1 MMLQA
6 IPDSDNDG
14 ILDNE
19 DAFPYDASE
28 VEDAD
33 ADGLGDNFEQRIV
46 DYDTGD
52 ALADIESVLPDDDF
66 DGDGVSNR
74 DEFLFHLD
82 PTDGTS
88 QVPALGR
95 FGTLLCALAMLALV
109 HLNTNKDTVP
119 YRAVESV
126 IGLRSRDVL
135 A

>member
-1 MMLQA
+1 MLQA